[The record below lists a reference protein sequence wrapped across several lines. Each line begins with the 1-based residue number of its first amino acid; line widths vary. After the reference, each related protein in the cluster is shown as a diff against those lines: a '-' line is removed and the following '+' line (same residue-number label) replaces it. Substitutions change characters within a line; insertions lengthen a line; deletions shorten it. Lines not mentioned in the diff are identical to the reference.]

1 MVQLDSKVIV
11 VDIDDLGKLVHDGS
25 DIVMQPAAENALLAL
40 LDLQARVE
48 RAIECAKKVI
58 EQQALAYNPNFTGVR
73 SDRIKVGYQYS
84 GAKYELNQE
93 QITRPDRLVITI
105 TAPKVHKFKAS
116 DDVLIKIISDE
127 FEFDDK
133 HIAIERIEGD
143 KGKLDPQLYVTKT
156 GTTYSP
162 DSKAIDKF
170 IKDNGKVPL
179 GIIEK
184 ERSKQITI
192 KAVDKFGYKE
202 IE

>member
-1 MVQLDSKVIV
+1 MQDSKVIV

-40 LDLQARVE
+40 LDLHDRVE

-73 SDRIKVGYQYS
+73 SDRIKVGYQMYGS
-84 GAKYELNQE
+84 KYALDES
-93 QITRPDRLVITI
+93 QIATPDKLVITI
-105 TAPKVHKFKAS
+105 TAPHVHKTKIS
-116 DDVLIKIISDE
+116 DDVIIKVVGDE
-127 FEFDDK
+127 FEFDGNL
-133 HIAIERIEGD
+133 IAIERIAGN
-143 KGKLDPQLYVTKT
+143 KGKLDPQLYSTKT
-156 GTTYSP
+156 GTTYAP
-162 DSKAIDKF
+162 DGKAIDKF

-192 KAVDKFGYKE
+192 KAIDNLKG